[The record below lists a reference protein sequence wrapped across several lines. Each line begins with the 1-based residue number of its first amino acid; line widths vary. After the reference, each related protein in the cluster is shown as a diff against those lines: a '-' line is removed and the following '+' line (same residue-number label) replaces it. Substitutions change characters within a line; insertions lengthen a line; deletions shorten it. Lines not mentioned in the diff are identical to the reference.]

1 MIKNIL
7 IFIAG
12 GASLIA
18 ALYGWNYYE
27 KNVRDA
33 HIYQDLGES
42 LSRGM
47 LREAVISAETYEL
60 VFGFYPETIKDL
72 RNGYVSID
80 PALRDCKC
88 KTDYFYQL
96 SEDGK
101 SYYLFSKGRDCVAF
115 TPDDIYPELTE
126 KEKANIGL
134 VMPAANISGGNTD
147 ECNGT

>member
-18 ALYGWNYYE
+18 ALFGWNYYE

-33 HIYQDLGES
+33 HIYQGLGEG

-47 LREAVISAETYEL
+47 LREAVIGAETYKL

-80 PALRDCKC
+80 PALRDCEC
-88 KTDYFYQL
+88 KSDYFHQL
-96 SEDGK
+96 NEDGK

-115 TPDDIYPELTE
+115 TPDDIHPELTE
-126 KEKANIGL
+126 KQKMNIGL
-134 VMPAANISGGNTD
+134 VIPTTNISSGKAD
-147 ECNGT
+147 ECTGT